1 LLVNEQRA
9 INIVFVLAKKVARS
23 GCFSQIKPGDFFG
36 LVKQS
41 EKQKPPEFSKAPAKE
56 RINMAFDVSMR
67 HLLEAGV
74 HFGHQTK
81 RWDPRMKPFIYTAR
95 NDIHVIDLKQ
105 SLERLEAAYNF
116 VRDLVSSGGKV
127 LFVGTKKQAQDA
139 VREDALRC
147 KMPYVTNRWLGG
159 ALTNLATIRKSVRKY
174 KKLVEQKEK
183 GIFDKLPTKEVS
195 KLTKEMV
202 KLETNLGG
210 ILEMTKQPDAIFV
223 IDTVKEEIAVREAR
237 RLGIKVVAVVDT
249 NSNPLLV
256 DVPIPGNDDAIRAV
270 KLMTQTI
277 ANACNE
283 GTKIFIE
290 KTGGVYEENIVSA
303 DEALEAVA
311 AIEKEEAILETE
323 AIEKV

>member
-1 LLVNEQRA
+1 
-9 INIVFVLAKKVARS
+9 
-23 GCFSQIKPGDFFG
+23 
-36 LVKQS
+36 
-41 EKQKPPEFSKAPAKE
+41 
-56 RINMAFDVSMR
+56 MAFDVSMK

-116 VRDLVSSGGKV
+116 VRDIVANGGKV

-139 VREDALRC
+139 IREEAVRC
-147 KMPYVTNRWLGG
+147 KMPHVTNRWLGG

-183 GIFDKLPTKEVS
+183 GIFEKLPTKEVS
-195 KLTKEMV
+195 KLTKEMQ

-210 ILEMTKQPDAIFV
+210 ILDMAKLPEAIFV

-270 KLMTQTI
+270 KLMAQTI

-290 KTGGVYEENIVSA
+290 KTGGVYEENYVSP

-311 AIEKEEAILETE
+311 AIEKEEEILETE
-323 AIEKV
+323 VIEKT

>member
-1 LLVNEQRA
+1 
-9 INIVFVLAKKVARS
+9 
-23 GCFSQIKPGDFFG
+23 
-36 LVKQS
+36 
-41 EKQKPPEFSKAPAKE
+41 
-56 RINMAFDVSMR
+56 MAFEVSMR
-67 HLLEAGV
+67 QLLEAGV

-116 VRDLVSSGGKV
+116 TRDLVADGGKV

-139 VREDALRC
+139 VKEEALRC
-147 KMPYVTNRWLGG
+147 RMPYVTNRWLGG

-183 GIFDKLPTKEVS
+183 GIFAKLPAKEVS
-195 KLTKEMV
+195 KLAKEMV

-210 ILEMTKQPDAIFV
+210 ILEMTKQPEAVFV

-237 RLGIKVVAVVDT
+237 RLGIKVIAVVDT

-270 KLMTQTI
+270 KLIAQTI
-277 ANACNE
+277 ASACNE

-290 KTGGVYEENIVSA
+290 KNGGVYEENIVV
-303 DEALEAVA
+303 DDDNLETVA
-311 AIEKEEAILETE
+311 AIEKEEEILETE
-323 AIEKV
+323 AIDKQ

>member
-1 LLVNEQRA
+1 MV
-9 INIVFVLAKKVARS
+9 
-23 GCFSQIKPGDFFG
+23 
-36 LVKQS
+36 
-41 EKQKPPEFSKAPAKE
+41 
-56 RINMAFDVSMR
+56 FDVSMR

-116 VRDLVSSGGKV
+116 VLDLVSNGGKV

-139 VREDALRC
+139 VKEEALRC
-147 KMPYVTNRWLGG
+147 KMPFVTNRWLGG
-159 ALTNLATIRKSVRKY
+159 ALTNLSTIRKSVRKY
-174 KKLVEQKEK
+174 KKLLEQREK
-183 GIFDKLPTKEVS
+183 GIFEKLPTKEVS

-210 ILEMTKQPDAIFV
+210 ILEMTKLPEAIFV
-223 IDTVKEEIAVREAR
+223 VDTVKENIAVHEAR
-237 RLGIKVVAVVDT
+237 RLGIKVVAIVDT
-249 NSNPLLV
+249 NSNPRLV

-270 KLMTQTI
+270 KLIAQSI

-283 GTKIFIE
+283 GTKTFIE
-290 KTGGVYEENIVSA
+290 KNGGTYEENAYISA
-303 DEALEAVA
+303 DDALEAVA

-323 AIEKV
+323 AIDKEK

>member
-1 LLVNEQRA
+1 
-9 INIVFVLAKKVARS
+9 
-23 GCFSQIKPGDFFG
+23 
-36 LVKQS
+36 
-41 EKQKPPEFSKAPAKE
+41 
-56 RINMAFDVSMR
+56 MAFDVSMR

-116 VRDLVSSGGKV
+116 VRDLVSDGGKV

-139 VREDALRC
+139 VRDEALRC

-174 KKLVEQKEK
+174 KKLLEQKER
-183 GIFDKLPTKEVS
+183 GIFAKLPAKEVS
-195 KLTKEMV
+195 KLTKEMT

-210 ILEMTKQPDAIFV
+210 ILEMSKLPDAIFV
-223 IDTVKEEIAVREAR
+223 VDTVKENIAVHEAR
-237 RLGIKVVAVVDT
+237 RLGIKIVAIVDT
-249 NSNPLLV
+249 NSNPQLV

-270 KLMTQTI
+270 KLIAQTV

-290 KTGGVYEENIVSA
+290 KNGGVYEESAYVSP
-303 DEALEAVA
+303 DDALEAVA
-311 AIEKEEAILETE
+311 AIEKEEEILATE
-323 AIEKV
+323 VIEKP